1 VRWVIDALNLDHVM
15 WATDFPHGDG
25 TYPNSRRIADEVT
38 VGMTPEQKR
47 GVVEAN
53 VRSLYGL

>member
-1 VRWVIDALNLDHVM
+1 VM

-38 VGMTPEQKR
+38 RGMTPAQRRAIVFGNAAALYSLEDP
-47 GVVEAN
+47 AA
-53 VRSLYGL
+53 RS

>member
-1 VRWVIDALNLDHVM
+1 M

-38 VGMTPEQKR
+38 VGMTEAQKH
-47 GVVEAN
+47 GVVYAN
-53 VRSLYGL
+53 ARALYGL